1 MCIDARRDME
11 EKLKQERDSLMAAMN
26 TSSRSEKEAAMAQM
40 NLQKDREMRL
50 QQRTWD
56 EERGRLERELGRVK
70 GSF

>member
-1 MCIDARRDME
+1 
-11 EKLKQERDSLMAAMN
+11 MAAMN